1 MKSRKVGYAP
11 GVYDLFHVGHL
22 NILRESRHFCDF
34 LIAGVVS
41 DELSELAKGRPPVVP
56 LSERLAI
63 VQSIRF
69 VDLAVVEDLGSKLE
83 MWEGLRFDVIIKGDD
98 WKDTEKGR
106 NMETSFAPLGVEVAY
121 LPYTERTS
129 SSMLRRLLDRELDD
143 Y

>member
-41 DELSELAKGRPPVVP
+41 DELTELAKGRPPVVP

-83 MWEGLRFDVIIKGDD
+83 MWEGLRFDLIIKGED

-106 NMETSFAPLGVEVAY
+106 NLERSFAPLGVEVAY
-121 LPYTERTS
+121 LPYTKRTS
-129 SSMLRRLLDRELDD
+129 SSMLRRLITRELDD

>member
-41 DELSELAKGRPPVVP
+41 DELTELAKGRPPVVP

-106 NMETSFAPLGVEVAY
+106 NLERSFAPLGVEVAY
-121 LPYTERTS
+121 LPYTKRTS
-129 SSMLRRLLDRELDD
+129 SSMLRTLLDRELED